1 MGKIYTLEYGRIDVS
16 EGINTNKT
24 TNSCECI
31 ICHYW
36 YFFRLNSR
44 FQPKLYDSCHN
55 MSQKSMSFNHVAIVT
70 VGRNDYRIHFCGM
83 TKCEAVNSMKNVG
96 FTFKK
101 K

>member
-1 MGKIYTLEYGRIDVS
+1 
-16 EGINTNKT
+16 
-24 TNSCECI
+24 
-31 ICHYW
+31 
-36 YFFRLNSR
+36 
-44 FQPKLYDSCHN
+44 